1 MPPVLFLVALAVVL
15 AQLPACIGW
24 RDPMLEQSKQAAGSA
39 PSENGA
45 RNRAALQRLLQPPT
59 PPPAQP
65 AEPKETSPTS
75 SLSTPR
81 DPERP
86 SIVIPSSIP
95 TASSSRPTDAA
106 GITLPFT
113 PSPPSHDAGQIRS
126 VPPYTIQMPAGSVYP
141 NTLRCVPDYSGGS
154 VCR

>member
-1 MPPVLFLVALAVVL
+1 MPHLLLILALLL
-15 AQLPACIGW
+15 AQLPGCIGW
-24 RDPMLEQSKQAAGSA
+24 REPMLEQSKQAAGSA

-45 RNRAALQRLLQPPT
+45 RNRAALQRLMQPTT
-59 PPPAQP
+59 PAPAAP
-65 AEPKETSPTS
+65 VEPKDTSPTS
-75 SLSTPR
+75 SLSMP
-81 DPERP
+81 DGHEH
-86 SIVIPSSIP
+86 SAIIIPSLIP

-106 GITLPFT
+106 GVTLPFT
-113 PSPPSHDAGQIRS
+113 PSPPSHDAGQLRA